1 MSDKHESILHE
12 LADALIDYFDET
24 GAVNYIEQT
33 FECKEDSSKS
43 FALTMQKT
51 EGVTPCQKLAEA
63 NEEIKKLQAENAE
76 LKKQSQW
83 ISVEDE
89 LPALDVTV
97 SILVNDEHPSVGE
110 RSRDFNGCWKIGN
123 ESISWDYDFSFGV
136 EMEVTHWMPLPTPPE
151 GE

>member
-43 FALTMQKT
+43 FVLTMQKT

-76 LKKQSQW
+76 LFRLKEVFKARNQK
-83 ISVEDE
+83 
-89 LPALDVTV
+89 ALDYLYEE
-97 SILVNDEHPSVGE
+97 SQDSAYD
-110 RSRDFNGCWKIGN
+110 SRCA
-123 ESISWDYDFSFGV
+123 
-136 EMEVTHWMPLPTPPE
+136 LE